1 MRVLEIYDES
11 TNLTQFVQEDKLEGV
26 YKDLKDGKL
35 EIVEEY
41 FIIEEEN

>member
-1 MRVLEIYDES
+1 MRVLELYNDS

-35 EIVEEY
+35 EVVEEHY
-41 FIIEEEN
+41 ITEEEN

>member
-41 FIIEEEN
+41 YITEEEN

>member
-11 TNLTQFVQEDKLEGV
+11 LNLTQFIQEDKLEGV

-41 FIIEEEN
+41 YITEEEN